1 MLCAGGR
8 TGCKEPEPFKKGIW
22 DYQVRE
28 EIITK
33 GTGRETQERRELGK
47 RRGNLCEEERR
58 RGKKGSS
65 RLENESKFQ
74 TGKTAG
80 TFITV
85 KLSKS
90 REMKTGDNLDVTAEL
105 LRRHFRCVFA
115 VKSTEF
121 SEHQRHEKEDAN
133 VGKRAGQIQENNPE
147 ITRLSAVFSGG
158 PLCRVLC
165 WIRVWMNWHGLTL
178 VGNCGLLLR
187 SQW

>member
-1 MLCAGGR
+1 MLRGGFVVLLPGDPGGLTGSRCSSYETCLDRQAWRILANVLCWWEDRLEGAG
-8 TGCKEPEPFKKGIW
+8 TFQKGIW

-33 GTGRETQERRELGK
+33 RTGRETQKRRELGK

-58 RGKKGSS
+58 RKKKAQADKK
-65 RLENESKFQ
+65 NETKFQ

-90 REMKTGDNLDVTAEL
+90 REMKTGDNSDVTAEL
-105 LRRHFRCVFA
+105 LRRRFRHVFA

-121 SEHQRHEKEDAN
+121 SEHQRH
-133 VGKRAGQIQENNPE
+133 
-147 ITRLSAVFSGG
+147 
-158 PLCRVLC
+158 
-165 WIRVWMNWHGLTL
+165 
-178 VGNCGLLLR
+178 
-187 SQW
+187 